1 MDRWRRALRGLWHQ
15 EPAFALA
22 VYFALAII
30 TVSFARRFGG
40 GYDQGHGIRFLTNGT
55 DQLVLQEGRV
65 GGLLEF
71 AWFTWRMWLGG
82 YICWTLSVLYK
93 ALLFIGAVAYSA
105 SHPSL
110 ILVGLA
116 ALNLASLYPLFTWA
130 VLSRVDRTDSL
141 GQQWRARVRRWLWT
155 ATT

>member
-1 MDRWRRALRGLWHQ
+1 MDRWRRAFRALWQQ

-22 VYFALAII
+22 LYFALAIV
-30 TVSFARRFGG
+30 TVSYARWFGG
-40 GYDQGHGIRFLTNGT
+40 AYDHGHGIRFLTNGT
-55 DQLVLQEGRV
+55 DHLVVWEGSAA
-65 GGLLEF
+65 GLAEL
-71 AWFTWRMWLGG
+71 AWCTWRMWMGG

-93 ALLFIGAVAYSA
+93 ALVSIGAVAYSA

-110 ILVGLA
+110 FLVGLA

-141 GQQWRARVRRWLWT
+141 GQQWRARIRRWLWT